1 MSEVIGDT
9 SDLHVNTIPFNAVHT
24 LTGAHGSFAFK
35 LEEASGLKHLLTAR
49 ASVRIVSDS
58 LTCQVI
64 GPASAAKAVSAHV
77 AVIPHTTN
85 ADDLPTTPA
94 HVLTI
99 GGSAFIQHSLYVG
112 ALPAPLNFA
121 QEVAHQIKP
130 TPILGGPPMVV
141 GHYTV
146 TGGVNTD
153 TVFLR
158 VSGVISVD
166 GIGFVKPWST

>member
-9 SDLHVNTIPFNAVHT
+9 SALHVNTIPFNAVHT

-35 LEEASGLKHLLTAR
+35 LQEASGFKHLLVAR
-49 ASVRIVSDS
+49 ASAKIVSES
-58 LTCQVI
+58 LTVQVI

-77 AVIPHTTN
+77 AVIPFSSD
-85 ADDLPTTPA
+85 AADLPTTPA

-99 GGSAFIQHSLYVG
+99 GGSAFVQHSLYVV
-112 ALPAPLNFA
+112 ALPAPLSFT

-130 TPILGGPPMVV
+130 APILGGPPMVV

-153 TVFLR
+153 TVFVR
-158 VSGVISVD
+158 VSGILSVD
-166 GIGFVKPWST
+166 GIGFVRPWSP